1 MNLVYMVRY
10 IDVRLARVG
19 TESRAADGR
28 RRGAGFIEGGEGEA
42 EGENERAD
50 VSEVIEATGH
60 PGRKSHESRASGR
73 EQCRAAL
80 LVRLLPPPLPR
91 HLSVPS
97 SFSSSSISS
106 SSLEDFSSLPPFSN
120 VRLCVPYEAIP
131 PSQSPSAL
139 LRVASVLIRFDPSRR
154 LTLKQTLFMTRGI
167 IAKRA
172 AVWWPAIFRADIV
185 LASGPAFSL
194 RTAAETRR
202 DERAPRGKGGR
213 RKRKRWSSTEE
224 AEGEWE
230 KLSRTDPVSLIQ
242 TAPELGDGI
251 LSW

>member
-1 MNLVYMVRY
+1 MNLVYTVRY

-80 LVRLLPPPLPR
+80 LVRLLLLPPLPR
-91 HLSVPS
+91 HLSAVPS
-97 SFSSSSISS
+97 SFSSSSSP
-106 SSLEDFSSLPPFSN
+106 SSLEDLSSLPPFSN
-120 VRLCVPYEAIP
+120 VRLCVPYERAIP

-172 AVWWPAIFRADIV
+172 AV
-185 LASGPAFSL
+185 
-194 RTAAETRR
+194 
-202 DERAPRGKGGR
+202 
-213 RKRKRWSSTEE
+213 
-224 AEGEWE
+224 
-230 KLSRTDPVSLIQ
+230 
-242 TAPELGDGI
+242 
-251 LSW
+251 

>member
-1 MNLVYMVRY
+1 MNLVHTVRY
-10 IDVRLARVG
+10 IDARLARVG

-80 LVRLLPPPLPR
+80 LVRLLLPPLPR
-91 HLSVPS
+91 HLSAISS
-97 SFSSSSISS
+97 SFSSSS
-106 SSLEDFSSLPPFSN
+106 SSLEDLSSLPPFSN
-120 VRLCVPYEAIP
+120 VRLCVPYERAIP

-154 LTLKQTLFMTRGI
+154 LTLKQTLFMTCGI

-172 AVWWPAIFRADIV
+172 ARYDDPRYSAPTSCAHR
-185 LASGPAFSL
+185 GPAGLALSL
-194 RTAAETRR
+194 YKVR
-202 DERAPRGKGGR
+202 DEKG
-213 RKRKRWSSTEE
+213 
-224 AEGEWE
+224 
-230 KLSRTDPVSLIQ
+230 
-242 TAPELGDGI
+242 
-251 LSW
+251 